1 MDEADDD
8 PVTAEYDVYLT
19 PALQQQILLLQYP
32 DRAPDRPYNEP
43 SPDTMR
49 LKPKSGHVEMDITL
63 MTDDNFNK
71 YQALK
76 WGDSLRAT
84 NNGENSGTFGLAG
97 GLSSHFMSGGLANGR
112 RRDDEVDREGRLAN
126 DLTDFHVAEAQG
138 KVMRTQTLGG
148 QIIKHDGTGE
158 EAGKPI
164 YFVGAFKGSE
174 LHLSQITGTVQM
186 RPIFHH
192 LDAEDARD
200 RIATREQYANGT
212 GGAADPNE
220 GPRRQEAR
228 PRIVHQSYKS
238 GPVGG
243 SGNPKGELEEQSA
256 NLRMALQTAA
266 EERWVP
272 LPYVDDYDA
281 RAFEVYNKRLF
292 NEDVGTDK
300 CKILK
305 ASMDH
310 DAWLDAMSAPGR
322 GGAAKRRRREK
333 KGVQEGDDLDNIE

>member
-1 MDEADDD
+1 
-8 PVTAEYDVYLT
+8 
-19 PALQQQILLLQYP
+19 
-32 DRAPDRPYNEP
+32 
-43 SPDTMR
+43 
-49 LKPKSGHVEMDITL
+49 MDINLPTNG
-63 MTDDNFNK
+63 NFNK

-76 WGDSLRAT
+76 WGDSLRAI
-84 NNGENSGTFGLAG
+84 NQGENSGTFGLAG
-97 GLSSHFMSGGLANGR
+97 GLSSHFMTSGLTNGR
-112 RRDDEVDREGRLAN
+112 RKDDEADREGRLAD
-126 DLTDFHVAEAQG
+126 DLTDFNAADQQG
-138 KVMRTQTLGG
+138 KVLRKQTLGG
-148 QIIKHDGTGE
+148 TIIKHDGTGE
-158 EAGKPI
+158 EAGKPV

-200 RIATREQYANGT
+200 RIASREQYAA
-212 GGAADPNE
+212 GGAGGEGASD
-220 GPRRQEAR
+220 GPRRPEAR

-272 LPYVDDYDA
+272 LRYVDDYDE

-292 NEDVGTDK
+292 NEDVGTEK

-305 ASMDH
+305 AGMDH

-322 GGAAKRRRREK
+322 GGAAKRRRRDK
-333 KGVQEGDDLDNIE
+333 KGLPEGDDLEDFG